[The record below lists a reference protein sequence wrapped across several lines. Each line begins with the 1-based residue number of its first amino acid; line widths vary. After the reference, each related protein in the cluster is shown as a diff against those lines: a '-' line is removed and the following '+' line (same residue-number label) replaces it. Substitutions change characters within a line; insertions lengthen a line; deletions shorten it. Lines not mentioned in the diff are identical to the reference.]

1 MLDAVTTKTTPL
13 DVPGNAE
20 SMDADDA
27 AVGTPSLE
35 ILREIVRGGLAGLL
49 VGVLLGG
56 VGGRIVM
63 RAAALL
69 VPEAAGLPT
78 ENGNAIGAITLTGSL
93 ALIVF
98 IGLFV
103 GVIAGSLWVVIAPW
117 MPAATAPRALL
128 SIPIAIALGTLAL
141 IEDRNRDFVL
151 LQHDPLV
158 IALLVVLVGLHG
170 PALVG
175 AERLLERR
183 LPHPRPRDLGL
194 VGAYGAVAILGTFLT
209 IILVVPLYLF
219 TDMTV
224 AGLGVF
230 VVGLAT
236 LASWRLR
243 TRGDRTP
250 GRWLTL
256 VARSGLTG
264 ATIAGL
270 VVAVRE
276 ISGAL
281 NLD

>member
-1 MLDAVTTKTTPL
+1 MTTDTTPL
-13 DVPGNAE
+13 SVPGTPGPTPADE
-20 SMDADDA
+20 ADVEADA
-27 AVGTPSLE
+27 GTPSLE
-35 ILREIVRGGLAGLL
+35 ILREIVRGGFAGLL

-56 VGGRIVM
+56 VGGRLVM

-78 ENGNAIGAITLTGSL
+78 ENGNAIGAITLGGSL

-98 IGLFV
+98 VGLFV

-128 SIPIAIALGTLAL
+128 SIPIAIALGTFAL
-141 IEDRNRDFVL
+141 IDDRNQDFAVL
-151 LQHDPLV
+151 QRDPLV

-170 PALVG
+170 PALVA
-175 AERLLERR
+175 AERWLDGR
-183 LPHPRPRDLGL
+183 LPHAKPRDFRL
-194 VGAYGAVAILGTFLT
+194 VGAYGMVAILGTFLT

-224 AGLGVF
+224 AGIGVF

-236 LASWRLR
+236 LWSWRGR
-243 TRGDRTP
+243 TRGGGPP

-256 VARSGLTG
+256 VARAGLAE

-270 VVAVRE
+270 VVAVLE

-281 NLD
+281 ALG

>member
-1 MLDAVTTKTTPL
+1 MLDAVTTEPAPL
-13 DVPGNAE
+13 GVPGTAE
-20 SMDADDA
+20 PTLADEADI
-27 AVGTPSLE
+27 GTPSLE

-63 RAAALL
+63 RAAALI

-78 ENGNAIGAITLTGSL
+78 ENGNAIGAITLGGSL

-117 MPAATAPRALL
+117 MPTATGPRVLL

-141 IEDRNRDFVL
+141 IDDRNRDFVL

-170 PALVG
+170 PALVA
-175 AERLLERR
+175 AERWLERR
-183 LPHPRPRDLGL
+183 LPHARPRDLGL
-194 VGAYGAVAILGTFLT
+194 VGAYAMVAILGTFLT

-224 AGLGVF
+224 AGIGVF

-236 LASWRLR
+236 LASWRRR
-243 TRGDRTP
+243 TRGNGSP
-250 GRWLTL
+250 AAWLTL
-256 VARSGLTG
+256 VARAGLTA

-281 NLD
+281 NLE